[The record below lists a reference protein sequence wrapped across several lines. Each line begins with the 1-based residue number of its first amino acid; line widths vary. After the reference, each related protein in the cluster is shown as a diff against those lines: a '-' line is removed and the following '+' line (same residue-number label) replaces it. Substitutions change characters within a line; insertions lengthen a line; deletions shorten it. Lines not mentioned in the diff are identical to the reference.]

1 MTTLLLNPSC
11 RKTVGALFEKYY
23 VRGGSR
29 WPHSGVKVKGTRPHY
44 LPFPFSLAYAAALL
58 KQKGF
63 DVRIIDAVAL
73 DIGEE
78 EILEE
83 IARLKPGLVFFECT
97 TPTFDNDML
106 LASRIKNISSAVV
119 AIAGI
124 HAEEFRSGIILGNQ
138 AIDFIL
144 RGEYEW
150 TLLGLAEH
158 LRTGT
163 GLPDGVTYR
172 SGTEAIDSAYP
183 GGIRALDELPM
194 PLREVFPS
202 DRKSQ
207 PHIYW
212 DGFCQYRPALQ
223 MQTSRG
229 CRWQCSFCLPA
240 RIARSSGGYRAFS
253 AERVVSEM
261 EVLLERYGAREIYF
275 DDDNFSADRGHVHAV
290 CKEIKRRGLCVRWS
304 CTGDIIDLDED
315 TLRLMAQSGCIGIK
329 FGLESASPRVLRTIG
344 KPVDPERARRTI
356 QQCRTLKIKTQAA
369 FTVGLLGETDKDFE
383 ETLGFACS
391 LDLDSLQ
398 VSIATPFPGT
408 EFYRRA
414 KESGVL
420 LEVGWERY
428 DGKVSTV
435 IHRHKGYDPLR
446 LKKRFLLRWMAAKI
460 MSPRWIACHS
470 NVIARTVW
478 GSGIFFF
485 LKQIFAVVIDEWKN
499 S

>member
-11 RKTVGALFEKYY
+11 KKTTGVLFEKYY

-29 WPHSGVKVKGTRPHY
+29 WPHSGVKIKGTLPHY

-78 EILEE
+78 EILKKV
-83 IARLKPGLVFFECT
+83 ARLKPGLVFFECT
-97 TPTFDNDML
+97 TPTFDSDIL
-106 LASRIKNISSAVV
+106 LASRIKNICPAVV
-119 AIAGI
+119 AIAGL
-124 HAEEFRSGIILGNQ
+124 HAEEFRFDILRGNQ
-138 AIDFIL
+138 TVDFIL

-158 LRTGT
+158 LRTGA

-172 SGTEAIDSAYP
+172 SGTDAVDSAYP
-183 GGIRALDELPM
+183 AGVRPLDELPL
-194 PLREVFPS
+194 PLREAFPS
-202 DRKSQ
+202 DVKPQ
-207 PHIYW
+207 PYVYW

-240 RIARSSGGYRAFS
+240 HITRSSGGYRFFS
-253 AERVVSEM
+253 AQRVVSEM
-261 EVLLERYGAREIYF
+261 EILLRHYGAREIYF
-275 DDDNFSADRGHVHAV
+275 DDDNFTAEAGHVRAV
-290 CKEIKRRGLCVRWS
+290 CNEIIRRGLCVRWS
-304 CTGDIIDLDED
+304 CTGDIIGLDED

-344 KPVDPERARRTI
+344 KPVNPEGARLTI
-356 QQCRTLKIKTQAA
+356 RQCRRLKIKTQAA
-369 FTVGLLGETDKDFE
+369 FTIGLLEETASDFE

-414 KESGVL
+414 KEKGVL
-420 LEVGWERY
+420 LEAAWERY
-428 DGKVSTV
+428 DGKISTA
-435 IHRHKGYDPLR
+435 IQRHKGYDPLR
-446 LKKRFLLRWMAAKI
+446 LKRRFLLRWMAAKI
-460 MSPRWIACHS
+460 ISPGWIARHVR
-470 NVIARTVW
+470 VIARTVW
-478 GSGIFFF
+478 GAGAIFF
-485 LKQIFAVVIDEWKN
+485 LKQVFAVAIDEWKN